1 MNEPN
6 ATISEPTDLIE
17 LPFSQK
23 IERFVS
29 DVFGGQHHLQKL
41 TDKGSHV
48 VCVPYGTLATYDDD
62 KLTRIVV
69 ECHRLGL
76 RAEIDNHGMR
86 GVKILLHNRKCRTGR
101 LWERHPELKDVQA

>member
-1 MNEPN
+1 M
-6 ATISEPTDLIE
+6 SETNTVEYDTTDLIN

-41 TDKGSHV
+41 TDLGSHV
-48 VCVPYGTLATYDDD
+48 VCVPYGSLATYDDD
-62 KLTRIVV
+62 KLTRIVI

-76 RAEIDNHGMR
+76 RAEVDNYGMR